1 VQFAHRAWSF
11 RNWLMSGGIVQNAMR
26 ARVFSGVGFDLPAQ
40 ASAAGPHAIRP
51 AYLLVRE
58 RPTPEIEGLWQ
69 DFMGRVEFPD
79 HYTSPHYFLE
89 PHWRG
94 KNPFAILAMNEG
106 RVTGV
111 LTGLDEGKQVTCGLP
126 GRPQVLIDPTTEAR
140 TTAAALAEALVSEF
154 PRARLITAC
163 SWSSALAPEFERR
176 HFHVRELKTIVVLD
190 LRLGAEALFQSFH
203 DGRKRNIRT
212 AIRRGVGVSEVNTAQ
227 DLADYW
233 DVYCAWLKTPR
244 KTIHS
249 DRNFDKAEEV
259 HRLRATHR
267 RFLARAKGKAIAA
280 TTVRFFPGGLIEYS
294 ANCSLDEFNGLRPN
308 DLLIWRTIQWACDH
322 GFSRYSLGASH
333 PFLQRCGGAIVPI
346 YRYRL
351 DRTFLQRVEMQ
362 ERATA
367 MGVRVLNRLRA
378 SGSVAKK
385 GLKLLAGGSKPF
397 GGNAGAGRGAAK
409 A

>member
-1 VQFAHRAWSF
+1 
-11 RNWLMSGGIVQNAMR
+11 VQNTVR
-26 ARVFSGVGFDLPAQ
+26 ARVPSVVGLDLAAQ
-40 ASAAGPHAIRP
+40 ASAASRHALQP
-51 AYLLVRE
+51 AYLLLRQ
-58 RPTPEIEGLWQ
+58 RPTPEIEELWQ
-69 DFMGRVEFPD
+69 DFTGRVEFPD

-126 GRPQVLIDPTTEAR
+126 GRPQVLIDPDSEAR
-140 TTAAALAEALVSEF
+140 VTSAALADALVSEF

-176 HFHVRELKTIVVLD
+176 HFRVRELHTIVVLD
-190 LRLGAEALFQSFH
+190 LRPGAEALFQSFH

-212 AIRRGVGVSEVNTAQ
+212 AIRRGVEVSEVNTAQ

-249 DRNFDKAEEV
+249 DRDFDKAEEV

-267 RFLARAKGKAIAA
+267 RFLARANGKAIAA

-308 DLLIWRTIQWACDH
+308 DLLIWKTVQWACDH
-322 GFSRYSLGASH
+322 GFLRYSLGAAH
-333 PFLQRCGGAIVPI
+333 PFLQKCGGTIVPI

-351 DRTFLQRVEMQ
+351 DRTFLQRVEIR
-362 ERATA
+362 EKATEI
-367 MGVRVLNRLRA
+367 GVHLLHRFRA
-378 SGSVAKK
+378 SRSVAKK
-385 GLKLLAGGSKPF
+385 GFKLFAGGAKPF
-397 GGNAGAGRGAAK
+397 GSNAGADRGAAK
-409 A
+409 H